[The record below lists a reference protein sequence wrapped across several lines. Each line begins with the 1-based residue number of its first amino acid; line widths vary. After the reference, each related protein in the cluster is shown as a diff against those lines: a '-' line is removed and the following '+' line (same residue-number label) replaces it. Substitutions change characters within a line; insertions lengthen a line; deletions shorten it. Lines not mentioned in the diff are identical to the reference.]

1 MISFTTATTIM
12 HKGSNRRFIHK
23 KKSSGYFGKHAFR
36 LFVVSSII
44 LSIGTLLLSW
54 KAIQNNVSNDH
65 GSSALQSQL
74 QRPPNPKEIE
84 KHFREHMEFKNEPE
98 IREKKTAVHAKSKGK
113 KSTKEDP
120 LPAPPSE
127 QLTNSQIYQPDRTR
141 GKRLL
146 TYKRFGGRLNNQL
159 FQFITALQH
168 AKALK
173 RTLVVPDEIR
183 EVDWTGMFD
192 TAFGIWDMDSLNQ
205 AYDID
210 WTSGLSND
218 FVTPD
223 ECLMH
228 WSEAP
233 QLLKGGPSHWEEWDA
248 KCPDVINIAGNT
260 GLLFCERQHQF
271 CGDAEAQREAYEIYR
286 HLKLSED
293 ILEYIPSKREEF
305 KDLGYDQMAIHS
317 RRAGEGGYN
326 WELGNRKTCIHHLD
340 LENGGRFCDERT
352 MKGNCAVWMDLDYQ
366 VKSKSALKKS
376 EKDYRFVLASDGT
389 HDWSIDFNGQFVVA
403 NNTEWLLSLE
413 KRALDKVKSGKS
425 LEKAEK
431 SKGFVSDMGNVGCA
445 YGNASRLIFLGR
457 FQIPFGAYYSTL
469 SFNACY
475 FRGVDRM
482 YDSNMCWMLM
492 HSETKLAIPP
502 PVESTVHVGGD
513 QANNMP
519 AALMSDVEHAFVR
532 SKDEKFIAI
541 DRYLV
546 SYQRP
551 GANRH
556 KEVIGV
562 LGDGLVPITLEKDRD
577 GKETIRADFTCS
589 MGNQHNTPATVLLM
603 KGNKSYHEHYY
614 VQGEKY
620 NTSFSTNGDR
630 FRTLIILCEDLH
642 YDKSLSR
649 YPPLVLKSNDD
660 SFYVSIGSTFAR
672 PMGRPLTKRNQF
684 EEKTNGPELVHCLN
698 PVYGL
703 KDPRWIIEYL
713 EYHRAIGVTH
723 VHVYNVDLHSP
734 DVQAVLQVYRAQN
747 FVTRHDWSSKASGQY
762 TTRITYEHAKWAA
775 QTDCA
780 LRSRG
785 HFDYALFSDIDEI
798 AVGNYGSNPKY
809 PPGHLGPAIEACAA
823 AKEKNEKI
831 GCSFNSN
838 TVTSVY
844 TKLNSEEESFM
855 KDRLML
861 ERYDRIE
868 ASPHCPA
875 NCACVGNGCKEV
887 TRKYHQGRQKYM
899 MNVRDLSIQPRPMW
913 THAIARD
920 YNEMDKVMEVLS
932 DDLIHVRHF
941 QGHWYLNKDLLNS
954 MDEKEAP
961 LSESILNV
969 VSQSIK
975 GTSELNEIYS
985 KAKDAAAKTSSQ
997 GVEWIKPVD
1006 RPDQYHRQFSK

>member
-1 MISFTTATTIM
+1 
-12 HKGSNRRFIHK
+12 
-23 KKSSGYFGKHAFR
+23 
-36 LFVVSSII
+36 
-44 LSIGTLLLSW
+44 
-54 KAIQNNVSNDH
+54 
-65 GSSALQSQL
+65 
-74 QRPPNPKEIE
+74 
-84 KHFREHMEFKNEPE
+84 
-98 IREKKTAVHAKSKGK
+98 
-113 KSTKEDP
+113 
-120 LPAPPSE
+120 
-127 QLTNSQIYQPDRTR
+127 
-141 GKRLL
+141 
-146 TYKRFGGRLNNQL
+146 
-159 FQFITALQH
+159 
-168 AKALK
+168 
-173 RTLVVPDEIR
+173 
-183 EVDWTGMFD
+183 
-192 TAFGIWDMDSLNQ
+192 
-205 AYDID
+205 
-210 WTSGLSND
+210 
-218 FVTPD
+218 
-223 ECLMH
+223 
-228 WSEAP
+228 
-233 QLLKGGPSHWEEWDA
+233 
-248 KCPDVINIAGNT
+248 
-260 GLLFCERQHQF
+260 
-271 CGDAEAQREAYEIYR
+271 
-286 HLKLSED
+286 
-293 ILEYIPSKREEF
+293 
-305 KDLGYDQMAIHS
+305 
-317 RRAGEGGYN
+317 
-326 WELGNRKTCIHHLD
+326 
-340 LENGGRFCDERT
+340 
-352 MKGNCAVWMDLDYQ
+352 
-366 VKSKSALKKS
+366 
-376 EKDYRFVLASDGT
+376 
-389 HDWSIDFNGQFVVA
+389 
-403 NNTEWLLSLE
+403 
-413 KRALDKVKSGKS
+413 
-425 LEKAEK
+425 
-431 SKGFVSDMGNVGCA
+431 MGNVGCA